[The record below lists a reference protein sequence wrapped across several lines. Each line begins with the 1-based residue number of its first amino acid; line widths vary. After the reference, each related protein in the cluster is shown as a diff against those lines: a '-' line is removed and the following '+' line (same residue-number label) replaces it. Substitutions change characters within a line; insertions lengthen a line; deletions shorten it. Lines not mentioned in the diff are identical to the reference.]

1 MTGNKNRQVYVR
13 FHVRVDEAL
22 DQAAEL
28 TGLKRASLVSWII
41 CKHIRML
48 NQKVE
53 AGELSLC
60 GAGMPVDNE
69 QDAPLL
75 DEGSLGLSPMST
87 LYGLKIGRTTGHA
100 PRAIGRPILLTL
112 PPEIESE
119 LRLLA
124 ELGGM
129 SVNHFRSAI
138 VASFLIEQGVLK

>member
-1 MTGNKNRQVYVR
+1 VAGNKNRQVYVR

-53 AGELSLC
+53 TGELSLT
-60 GAGMPVDNE
+60 GIGSPLADG
-69 QDAPLL
+69 QDVPTL
-75 DEGSLGLSPMST
+75 DERALGLSPMST
-87 LYGLKIGRTTGHA
+87 LFGLKIGRTPGYA
-100 PRAIGRPILLTL
+100 PRSIGRPILLTL
-112 PPEIESE
+112 PPEVESE